1 MREGG
6 VRGFPLARGFPSLSE
21 HHNTPPL
28 SAQRAHTP
36 SSPPIVIINIA
47 VSGSALLTVPA
58 AIKNPGVLYKIVGS
72 AMPASSNF
80 FIAYLQTQ
88 ALLMVSRKRER
99 ERERAREREVATGGK
114 E

>member
-1 MREGG
+1 MRIDCL
-6 VRGFPLARGFPSLSE
+6 RLLAPS
-21 HHNTPPL
+21 
-28 SAQRAHTP
+28 A
-36 SSPPIVIINIA
+36 
-47 VSGSALLTVPA
+47 ALLTVPA